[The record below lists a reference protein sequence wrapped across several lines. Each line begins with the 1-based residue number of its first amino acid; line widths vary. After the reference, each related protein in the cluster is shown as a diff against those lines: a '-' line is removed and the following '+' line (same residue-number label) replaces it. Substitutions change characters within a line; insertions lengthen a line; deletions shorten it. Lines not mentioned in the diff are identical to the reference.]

1 MLSMLGL
8 TSIRALM
15 IGWAI
20 SGVVVIVGLAL
31 VLAGQVGVG
40 FVVFV
45 LGAVGSIIVTWG
57 MLRLRSAAARAERA
71 PE

>member
-8 TSIRALM
+8 TSIRSLV

-20 SGVVVIVGLAL
+20 SGVILVVGLAL
-31 VLAGQVGVG
+31 VLAGHGVG
-40 FVVFV
+40 FILFIV
-45 LGAVGSIIVTWG
+45 GAIGSIVVTWG
-57 MLRLRSAAARAERA
+57 MLRLRSAAARERP